1 MLLIKNAKIYTMANE
16 IIESGDI
23 LIENGKIKEIGQN
36 IFVDNAEVINANG
49 LIALPGL
56 VDAHSHIGGM
66 NFSGVDSID
75 DYNEMTKAV
84 IPEVEALYGTDI
96 SSEDF
101 KYAYKSGTT
110 TICLTPGSGNVVNG
124 LAFAT
129 KTFGDNL
136 FDMVIKNPIALK
148 IAFGGNPKRTYGSR
162 NQSPS
167 TRMSI
172 PSLIRELFDNTIEYM
187 KEKEDAIRNKTKM
200 PKYNSELESVIPVIR
215 KEIPLKMHCTQFDMV
230 TAIEIAKEYDME
242 FSLEHAWGASL
253 YLDEIVESGC
263 EICFGPIGSLISPGE
278 CSVIDI
284 ESVVDLDNR
293 GVNTALIT
301 DSPILSVD
309 SLIQHAGEAVR
320 NGLAVERAL
329 RMITINAAKIMRVDD
344 RVGSIEIGKDGDV
357 VLFKGMPAFETDAQ
371 VMFTILEGKVIYK
384 SQN

>member
-1 MLLIKNAKIYTMANE
+1 MLLIKNAKIYTMTDKVIDN
-16 IIESGDI
+16 GDI

-36 IFVDNAEVINANG
+36 IVAEKAEIIDAHG

-66 NFSGVDSID
+66 NFSQVESID
-75 DYNEMTKAV
+75 DFNEMTRAV
-84 IPEVEALYGTDI
+84 TPEVQALYGTDV

-110 TICLTPGSGNVVNG
+110 TICLTPGSGNVING
-124 LAFAT
+124 WVYAA
-129 KTFGDNL
+129 KTYGDNI

-148 IAFGGNPKRTYGSR
+148 VAFGGNPKRTYGNR
-162 NQSPS
+162 DQMPS

-172 PSLIRELFDNTIEYM
+172 PAVIRDLFERTKEYI
-187 KEKEDAIRNKTKM
+187 KEKEEAVKNNKKM
-200 PKYNSELESVIPVIR
+200 PKYNSELEAVIPVIK

-253 YLDEIVESGC
+253 YMDEIVESGC
-263 EICFGPIGSLISPGE
+263 EICFGPLGSLISPGE

-284 ESVVDLDNR
+284 ESVVELDKR
-293 GVNTALIT
+293 GVNTAIIT

-320 NGLAVERAL
+320 HGLPVERAL

-344 RVGSIEIGKDGDV
+344 RVGSLEIGKDGDV
-357 VLFKGMPAFETDAQ
+357 VLFKGMPTYETNAK
-371 VMFTILEGKVIYK
+371 VMYTIVDGKIVYK
-384 SQN
+384 A